1 MMNKTSP
8 GKIPTEVIQQMRKA
22 YWVDMTTISELSRQ
36 YDKPLSTVRS
46 AVQYENYQWVKDTFK
61 AAEVVRADS

>member
-1 MMNKTSP
+1 MMNKKSH

-22 YWVDMTTISELSRQ
+22 YWVDMTTIAELSRQ
-36 YDKPLSTVRS
+36 FNKPSTTVRS

>member
-8 GKIPTEVIQQMRKA
+8 GKIPAEVIQQMRKA

-36 YDKPLSTVRS
+36 YDKPASTVRS